1 MTIFSNYLVS
11 RDIIFLHQQRVICYA
26 EREKNLPLLSED
38 VALFCYFAT
47 DIRLEAG
54 CLVIAQNGPLN
65 ACVSGLSSSSLI
77 FSTSRGICNSY
88 CVFINLIV
96 SCIFSHHWQYIPKW
110 NTLNVPPT
118 HHTPTRI
125 RTGDR
130 KFSTQATGMSGKK
143 KICRE
148 TINNNIMR

>member
-1 MTIFSNYLVS
+1 MRNVK
-11 RDIIFLHQQRVICYA
+11 
-26 EREKNLPLLSED
+26 KNLPLLSED

-54 CLVIAQNGPLN
+54 CLVIARDGPFN

-125 RTGDR
+125 RTGDGNL
-130 KFSTQATGMSGKK
+130 STQATEMGGKK
-143 KICRE
+143 IRLE
-148 TINNNIMR
+148 TINKNTMRL